1 MQYNAKA
8 PYLVQTHWEIK
19 KVIDGDSIII
29 KNRFSYEEKEI
40 RLYGLDAPETKL
52 SRKMKEDEE
61 KSNLPAELLLQL
73 GLEALQFVL
82 SVAPPKTV
90 VTIITEQD
98 NFYDFWNRQL
108 GYVILPSGNCLND
121 LLLQNGFAKATQ
133 EYYCGRLAEFQA
145 MNRQAQLN
153 NLGMYRKIR
162 AF

>member
-52 SRKMKEDEE
+52 SRKMQEDEQ
-61 KSNLPAELLLQL
+61 KSNLPAHLLLEL

-108 GYVILPSGNCLND
+108 GYVILPDGSCLND

-162 AF
+162 VF